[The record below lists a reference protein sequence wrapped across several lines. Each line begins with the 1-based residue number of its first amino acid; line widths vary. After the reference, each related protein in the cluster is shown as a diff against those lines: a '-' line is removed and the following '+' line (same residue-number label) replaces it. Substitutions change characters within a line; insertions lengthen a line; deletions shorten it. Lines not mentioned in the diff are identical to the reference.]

1 MKKEIKSQTKLT
13 ESKPISKGIF
23 WVLGFAFLLFSN
35 TLTNG
40 YNMDDNLV
48 TQNHPLTSKGLS
60 ATKEIFTSNYYKDA
74 MGNTFGYR
82 PMVHFSFALE
92 KSLFGESAKVSHF
105 VNMIIYLLV
114 LFLFYKLLIRWLG
127 KANEQFALITTLIFA
142 IHPIHSEVVA
152 SIKNRD
158 EMLAFLFA
166 IAAGIFIH
174 KFCTTKKRLILLGIA
189 LFFTLGLL
197 SKKSIFPLVFVFPL
211 AQLFLAKT
219 PIKTVVFSLLA
230 LLIPSAIIVGET
242 DLIKSL
248 VVFFVPLLSV
258 FLAFSVRS
266 FMSNNELIS
275 LIWNRI
281 KPIKELFFS
290 IISWVFIGYG
300 LIVKNDFFVVIG
312 TLIIA
317 LNFSKP
323 TYQFVQ
329 LSILTSLYAFL
340 NKTFVPLDFTYFFAI
355 YFLLYAK
362 GIIKNS
368 IIYSTLFISLM
379 VFCSIGFNANYTWF
393 EYIIPLNKLFLIVV
407 FFVLFAKKNK
417 KISWLTIVVSLIIY
431 FILNWYVLL
440 FALLI
445 IIFSSKLIKINKII
459 SLKKDISLGL
469 VALFCLSYFAVINYQ
484 NLPLTHP
491 KGVVEKSQ
499 KVINT
504 TSSIIKEGRNLEY
517 VENTLVAN
525 HSFQETIGTGMTV
538 IGEYARLLIFP
549 NELSFYYGFSKI
561 QTTNMYSLGVF
572 LIVLFYF
579 LLLLLGSVKIKSNPI
594 IMIGVV
600 WFVSCILLF
609 SNWVELVAGMVG
621 ERLAFTA
628 SAGFVIL
635 FVGIVYLIKPSFNF
649 AKLQKMEILCLVVVI
664 SLSVRTYFR
673 NMDWE
678 NAVVLMSKDIE
689 HLDNSAQANN
699 LLATA
704 LMSETQTNSYL
715 DEPTVLAY
723 RNKAVLHFEK
733 AITAYPKYFNYHYD
747 LGRTFVLMNDNKNAK
762 NAFYNA
768 FRLQPKNL
776 LAIEE
781 LTKTSFDL
789 GDFSDTVYYGKMY
802 LKLNPIN
809 ENIHELVAYMY
820 LINKDF
826 KNANYYAKTALKYY
840 PSNPNLNKIIVD
852 TQ

>member
-1 MKKEIKSQTKLT
+1 
-13 ESKPISKGIF
+13 
-23 WVLGFAFLLFSN
+23 
-35 TLTNG
+35 
-40 YNMDDNLV
+40 MDDNLV

-74 MGNTFGYR
+74 MGNSFGYR

-105 VNMIIYLLV
+105 VNLIIYLLV

-242 DLIKSL
+242 DLLKSL
-248 VVFFVPLLSV
+248 VVFFVPLLSL
-258 FLAFSVRS
+258 FLAYFVLIFISNDKLLSV
-266 FMSNNELIS
+266 
-275 LIWNRI
+275 IWNRV
-281 KPIKELFFS
+281 KPLKGQFFS
-290 IISWVFIGYG
+290 VISWIFIGYG
-300 LIVKNDFFVVIG
+300 LIIKNDFFIVIG

-317 LNFSKP
+317 LNFSKIA
-323 TYQFVQ
+323 YQFVQ
-329 LSILTSLYAFL
+329 LSIVTSLYAFL
-340 NKTFVPLDFTYFFAI
+340 NKTFVPLDFTYFFAL

-368 IIYSTLFISLM
+368 IIYSLLVVSIVVFI
-379 VFCSIGFNANYTWF
+379 SIGFNADFTWF
-393 EYIIPLNKLFLIVV
+393 EYIIPLNKLFLIAV
-407 FFVLFAKKNK
+407 FFILFAKKNK
-417 KISWLTIVVSLIIY
+417 SISWLTIVVALVIY
-431 FILNWYVLL
+431 FILNWFVLL
-440 FALLI
+440 FALFISL
-445 IIFSSKLIKINKII
+445 FTSKFIKYDKII
-459 SLKKDISLGL
+459 SFKNEISLAL
-469 VALFCLSYFAVINYQ
+469 VALFCLSYFSFINYQ
-484 NLPLTHP
+484 NLPLAP
-491 KGVVEKSQ
+491 QINEVVENRL

-504 TSSIIKEGRNLEY
+504 PSSIIKEGRNLEY

-549 NELSFYYGFSKI
+549 YELSFYYGFSKI
-561 QTTNMYSLGVF
+561 QTTNMYSLGVL

-649 AKLQKMEILCLVVVI
+649 AKLQKMEILCLLVVI
-664 SLSVRTYFR
+664 SLSIRTYFR

-715 DEPTVLAY
+715 DEATIISY
-723 RNKAVLHFEK
+723 RNKAILHFEK
-733 AITAYPKYFNYHYD
+733 AITSFPNYFNYHYD
-747 LGRTFVLMNDNKNAK
+747 LGRTFVLMNDNINAK

-768 FRLQPKNL
+768 FKLQPKNL

-789 GDFSDTVYYGKMY
+789 GNFSDTVYYGSMY

-809 ENIHELVAYMY
+809 ENIYELVAYMY

-826 KNANYYAKTALKYY
+826 IKAKYYAKLGLKYY
-840 PSNPNLNKIIVD
+840 PNNYNLNKIIVD